1 LTNVTV
7 VLVRS
12 RNSLN
17 IGAAARAMSN
27 FGFDDLRL
35 VEAYRVAAD
44 EARSGVKAGD
54 VLANARD
61 FASVADAVA
70 DCHLVIG
77 TTALG
82 PREIEM
88 PCKSLIDAA
97 KQARQAKGRVAI
109 LFGSEKFGLSNDD
122 MSHCHLA
129 TRIPTRLEHRAM
141 NLGQA
146 VAVTLYELIRT
157 GAKPLPEKPAPK
169 AAADSN
175 ERIGQ
180 LLIEALT
187 ISGYARQAGGVSQ
200 ERKIRQLIRRMDLSE
215 KDAMALQGM
224 LRQLLWKL
232 RR

>member
-1 LTNVTV
+1 MTNVTV
-7 VLVRS
+7 ILVRS

-44 EARSGVKAGD
+44 EARSGVKAD
-54 VLANARD
+54 AVLKQARE
-61 FASVADAVA
+61 FSSVADAVA

-82 PREIEM
+82 PREVEM
-88 PCKSLIDAA
+88 PCKGLIDAA
-97 KQARQAKGRVAI
+97 RQVRRSKGRVAI
-109 LFGSEKFGLSNDD
+109 LFGSEKFGLSNED
-122 MSHCHLA
+122 MSHCHLL

-157 GAKPLPEKPAPK
+157 GAKPLPETPVRE
-169 AAADSN
+169 AAAGSN
-175 ERIGQ
+175 ERIGE

-187 ISGYARQAGGVSQ
+187 LSGYARQAGGVSQ
-200 ERKIRQLIRRMDLSE
+200 ERKIRQLIRRMGLSE
-215 KDAMALQGM
+215 KDAMAVQGM

-232 RR
+232 RG

>member
-1 LTNVTV
+1 LKNLSV

-35 VEAYRVAAD
+35 VEAYRVAAE
-44 EARSGVKAGD
+44 EARSGVKAD
-54 VLANARD
+54 AVLQQARD
-61 FASVADAVA
+61 FSSVAEAVS

-82 PREIEM
+82 PRDVEM

-97 KQARQAKGRVAI
+97 KQMRRSKGRVAL
-109 LFGSEKFGLSNDD
+109 LFGSEKFGLSKDD
-122 MSHCHLA
+122 MSHCHLL

-146 VAVTLYELIRT
+146 VAITLYELIRS
-157 GAKPLPEKPAPK
+157 GAEPLAEKPVVE
-169 AAADSN
+169 AAAGSN
-175 ERIGQ
+175 ERIGE

-187 ISGYARQAGGVSQ
+187 LSGYAKQAGGLSQ
-200 ERKIRQLIRRMDLSE
+200 ERKIRQLIRRMGLSE
-215 KDAMALQGM
+215 KDAMAVQGM
-224 LRQLLWKL
+224 LRQMLWKL
-232 RR
+232 RG